1 MNIPNLEV
9 CMYVCIIVVLYKT
22 SLEFLGSLLI
32 STYGV
37 LFTNIVHHLRR
48 NKKKKKNSSQRVTIF
63 VEKIQ
68 MIILTHE

>member
-48 NKKKKKNSSQRVTIF
+48 NKKKKKKLFTKSYNLCGKNSNDYFNS
-63 VEKIQ
+63 
-68 MIILTHE
+68 

>member
-48 NKKKKKNSSQRVTIF
+48 NKKKKKTLHKELQSLWKKF
-63 VEKIQ
+63 K
-68 MIILTHE
+68 

>member
-9 CMYVCIIVVLYKT
+9 CMFVCIIVVLYKT

-32 STYGV
+32 TTYGV

-48 NKKKKKNSSQRVTIF
+48 NKKKKLFTKSYNLCGKNSNDCFNS
-63 VEKIQ
+63 
-68 MIILTHE
+68 